1 MSEREFDSEVKEQL
15 QDEAVPE
22 QLWHHYDFAGFWI
35 RVGATLLDMLFL
47 VGISMLI
54 FNPLRRAFGVYGAL
68 FSMID
73 LLEILF
79 GLLYMVLLTWW
90 TGQTLGKAITGIRVV
105 SARQARG
112 NLDAGQVF
120 LREVIGKLLSSLPI
134 GLGYLWVGWNQR
146 KQGWHDLLAK
156 TYVIRERRL

>member
-15 QDEAVPE
+15 QDETMPE
-22 QLWHHYDFAGFWI
+22 QLGHHYVFAGFWI

-54 FNPLRRAFGVYGAL
+54 FNPLRRAMGVYGVL
-68 FSMID
+68 SLID

-120 LREVIGKLLSSLPI
+120 LREVIGKLLSWLPI

-156 TYVIRERRL
+156 TYVIRDRRQM